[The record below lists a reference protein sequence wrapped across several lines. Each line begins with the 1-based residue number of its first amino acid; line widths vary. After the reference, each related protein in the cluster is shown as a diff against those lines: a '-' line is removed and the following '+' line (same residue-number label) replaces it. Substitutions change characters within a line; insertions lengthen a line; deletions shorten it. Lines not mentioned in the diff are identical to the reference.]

1 MSSPPASSQYQSGSS
16 QPGPRNLIT
25 DVDGITVGNA
35 DDPAARSGVTII
47 LPEEDAVASV
57 DVRGGAPGT
66 RDVDALEPGCVVE
79 KIQAIALSGG
89 SVFGFDAAA
98 GTASW
103 LSQKGRGVAFGGA
116 VIPVV
121 PSAILFDFPI
131 GGDRDWGLLP
141 PYRDLGI
148 QACETAGSDFPLG
161 NVGAGYGATASS
173 LKGGLGSVSMVT
185 DDGIQ
190 VGAVMAA
197 NPFGSVVMPGTD
209 AFWAWPWAVGDEL
222 GGKQPQAG
230 APTADQSNPFQ
241 VMRDGKIGNTTI
253 GVVATN
259 VALDKAQAK
268 RVAIMAQDG
277 IARAIRPVHT
287 PVDGDTIFVI
297 STARREP
304 AEPTVATVG
313 QLGMMAADCVARA
326 IARGVYAAESLG
338 GFPSWQERHNGQT

>member
-1 MSSPPASSQYQSGSS
+1 MSR
-16 QPGPRNLIT
+16 PGKRNLIT
-25 DVDGITVGNA
+25 DVDGINVGNA
-35 DDPAARSGVTII
+35 QDPAARSGSTIV
-47 LPEEDAVASV
+47 LPDTATVAAV

-66 RDVDALEPGCVVE
+66 RDVDSLDPSCVVE
-79 KIQAIALSGG
+79 AVQAISLSGG
-89 SVFGFDAAA
+89 SVYGFDAASGA
-98 GTASW
+98 ASW
-103 LSQKGRGVAFGGA
+103 LSQQGRGVAFGGA
-116 VIPVV
+116 TIPVV
-121 PSAILFDFPI
+121 PAAILFDFPI

-141 PYRDLGI
+141 PFRDLGI
-148 QACETAGSDFPLG
+148 QACENAGKDFDLG
-161 NVGAGYGATASS
+161 NVGAGYGATAGS

-190 VGAVMAA
+190 VGAIMAV

-209 AFWAWPWAVGDEL
+209 AFWAWPWAVGDEI
-222 GGKQPQAG
+222 GGAHPQPE
-230 APTADQSNPFQ
+230 APTGDDGNPFQ
-241 VMRDGKIGNTTI
+241 VMVDRGVGNTTI

-297 STARREP
+297 STAQREP
-304 AEPTVATVG
+304 AEPLVAAVG

-326 IARGVYAAESLG
+326 IARGVFAAESLG
-338 GFPSWQERHNGQT
+338 DFPSYKKQHNGRK

>member
-1 MSSPPASSQYQSGSS
+1 MATRTKQAIPLRMSR
-16 QPGPRNLIT
+16 PGKRNLIT
-25 DVDGITVGNA
+25 DVDGISVGNA
-35 DDPAARSGVTII
+35 EDQSARSGSTII
-47 LPEEDAVASV
+47 LPDEPVVTSV

-79 KIQAIALSGG
+79 TVQAVALSGG
-89 SVFGFDAAA
+89 SVFGFDAASGA
-98 GTASW
+98 ASW
-103 LSQKGRGVAFGGA
+103 LSQQGRGVAFGGA
-116 VIPVV
+116 TIPVV

-148 QACETAGSDFPLG
+148 QACESAGKDFSLG
-161 NVGAGYGATASS
+161 NVGAGYGATAGS

-190 VGAVMAA
+190 VGAIMAV

-209 AFWAWPWAVGDEL
+209 AFWAWPWAVGDEY
-222 GGKQPQAG
+222 GGKQPQPDV
-230 APTADQSNPFQ
+230 PTADDANPFQ
-241 VMRDGKIGNTTI
+241 VMIDKGVGNTTI

-259 VALDKAQAK
+259 VALDKSQAK

-287 PVDGDTIFVI
+287 PVDGDTIFVM
-297 STARREP
+297 STAQREP
-304 AEPTVATVG
+304 AEPQVATVG

-326 IARGVYAAESLG
+326 IARGVFAADSLG
-338 GFPSWQERHNGQT
+338 AFPSYGERHNGH